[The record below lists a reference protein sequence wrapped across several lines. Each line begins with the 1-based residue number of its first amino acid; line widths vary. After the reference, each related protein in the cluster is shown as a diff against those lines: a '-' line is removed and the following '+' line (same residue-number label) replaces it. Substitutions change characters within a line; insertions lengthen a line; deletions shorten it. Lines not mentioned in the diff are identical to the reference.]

1 MKKFS
6 ILFLIPI
13 LLLGIKTPKLKELND
28 IEISQNDTIISLSL
42 NSYHSGITVNT
53 NNDGYADTLY
63 MWGHNDFGQLGDG
76 TTKDSLVPTKITPQ
90 GQTDWSGNLID
101 LSLGSSHS
109 GVTVDTDL
117 DGYADTLYIWGSDK
131 FGQIGNGSISNNIL
145 IPTKITPQGQTDW
158 DGNLIDLS
166 LGDYNSGVTVDTDL
180 DGYADTL
187 YMWGY
192 NEYGQL
198 GDGTS
203 GNNISIPTK
212 ITPQGQTDWGGNL
225 IDLSLGFNHTGVTVD
240 TDLDGFGDTLYM
252 WGNNDSGRIGNGS
265 NDNNILIPTKI
276 TPQGQTDWGGNLI
289 DLSLGDTNTGIL
301 IDSDFDQ
308 NADTLYMWGDNTYGQ
323 IGDGTTKDSLVP
335 KKITPQGQT
344 DWGGNLIDLALGSST
359 RSAGVLVDANND
371 QNADTLY
378 MWGYNRD
385 GQIGNGTTKDSS
397 IPIKI
402 APQGQTDWSVNL
414 IDLSLGASHSGVT
427 VDIDFDGYADT
438 LYMWGYNAFG
448 QLGDGTTI
456 SESYPKL
463 IISSSPF
470 FIKNLDFFSYN
481 NKIEFNLEIDDYQN
495 IINEVPEVILIDQ
508 NDIQYQTTFIADK
521 SNIDNDQYYYQVN
534 NTLYGD
540 SYKFTEILI
549 NDNSFNIE
557 QNQILTDY
565 LISNYSFISSTEEE
579 AILSLDLSQNSD
591 NFNLDNYTNEQK
603 QINVNYTNLDN
614 NINNSQQFILDQ
626 TNQIKL
632 INLNAETNYQI
643 DSIQYFYEDG
653 NYKYTI
659 DQEAMQF
666 QTIPANPIIL
676 ADSILIIE
684 NSITAN
690 SFQYTIEIN
699 NLKVNE
705 TKDNFTQ
712 YDINNGIWLIDEN
725 GESYNSSFIDA
736 KLITNG
742 EINGTQNYQL
752 TFLQEN
758 LISGQTYNF
767 TGIGFN
773 DPNGS
778 NPDTINFSN
787 LITVETTLINKAF
800 VDNSFL
806 IDQNSITTNSFQ
818 YTIEIDN
825 LILSNDSEEEPI
837 FSNFDLNGIL
847 YLKDQNNN
855 IYSSY
860 YILNSALNLGTGEEE
875 GTFKY
880 QFKFEVNNLE
890 PNTNY
895 NFISLS
901 FTDNFDDTS
910 LDISQNGQII
920 TDSNASAKIIIY
932 TIIIILML
940 IILLTIILLFIDLK
954 MKNKTKKM
962 SERLDNPDNY
972 NN

>member
-63 MWGHNDFGQLGDG
+63 MWGDNSFGQLGDG
-76 TTKDSLVPTKITPQ
+76 TTEDSLVPIKIIPQ
-90 GQTDWSGNLID
+90 GQADWSGNLID
-101 LSLGSSHS
+101 LSLGDSHS

-145 IPTKITPQGQTDW
+145 IPIKITPQGQTDW
-158 DGNLIDLS
+158 SGNLIDLS

-187 YMWGY
+187 YMWGL
-192 NEYGQL
+192 NNSGQI
-198 GDGTS
+198 GNGSS

-225 IDLSLGFNHTGVTVD
+225 IDLSLGYNHTGVTVD

-252 WGNNDSGRIGNGS
+252 WGDNTYGQIGNGS
-265 NDNNILIPTKI
+265 NGNNILIPTKI
-276 TPQGQTDWGGNLI
+276 APQGQTDWGGYLI
-289 DLSLGDTNTGIL
+289 DLSLGNTNTGIL

-308 NADTLYMWGDNTYGQ
+308 NADTLYIWGDNLYGQ

-344 DWGGNLIDLALGSST
+344 DWGGNLIDLALGPST
-359 RSAGVLVDANND
+359 RSAGVLVDVNND

-378 MWGYNRD
+378 MWGDNSS
-385 GQIGNGTTKDSS
+385 GQLGDGTTKVSS
-397 IPIKI
+397 IPKKI
-402 APQGQTDWSVNL
+402 TPQGQTDWSGNL
-414 IDLSLGASHSGVT
+414 IDLSLGSSHSGVI

-495 IINEVPEVILIDQ
+495 IINEAPEVILTDQ

-540 SYKFTEILI
+540 SYNFTEILI

-699 NLKVNE
+699 NLKINE

-778 NPDTINFSN
+778 NPDTVNFSN
-787 LITVETTLINKAF
+787 LIIVETTLVNKAF

-825 LILSNDSEEEPI
+825 LILSNDLEEEPI

-860 YILNSALNLGTGEEE
+860 YISNSALNLGIGEEE

-880 QFKFEVNNLE
+880 QFRFEVNNLE

-910 LDISQNGQII
+910 LDISENGQII

-932 TIIIILML
+932 TIIIILIL

-954 MKNKTKKM
+954 MKNKTKRM
-962 SERLDNPDNY
+962 AEALDNPDNY